1 MPMKDSDIEI
11 FVAGAAVRTT
21 AEITGVNRNTVRV
34 FFQRLRKLIASKL
47 PCYELSGG
55 WIVFF
60 PQPCI
65 VLSSRAIVEAG
76 RVRGHRFVVPLCV
89 LLASVQAGVGKSKK
103 LKKRHIMKPDETPK

>member
-1 MPMKDSDIEI
+1 MKDSDIEI
-11 FVAGAAVRTT
+11 FVAGAAVRMT

-60 PQPCI
+60 
-65 VLSSRAIVEAG
+65 LS
-76 RVRGHRFVVPLCV
+76 P
-89 LLASVQAGVGKSKK
+89 ASF
-103 LKKRHIMKPDETPK
+103 